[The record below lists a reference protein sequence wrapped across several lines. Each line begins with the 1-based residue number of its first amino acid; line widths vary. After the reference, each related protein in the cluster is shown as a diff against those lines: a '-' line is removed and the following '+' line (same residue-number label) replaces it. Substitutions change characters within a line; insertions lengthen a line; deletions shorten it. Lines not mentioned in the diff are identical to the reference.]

1 MAVTLTLKKGR
12 EAATLRRH
20 PWLFSGSVAASSG
33 TPDGTVEA
41 RSHDG
46 RFLARGLSSP
56 RCPIGGCF
64 LPFEDRPLNAALFDA
79 RVADALA
86 LRALVVPPETDGY
99 RVIHAEGDGLPGLVV
114 DKYGAVLVV
123 QATTEGTEHA
133 RELWLPPLLAR
144 LEPDAVLQKND
155 LASRAGEGL
164 PTSDELLHG
173 AAVPLLAPFT
183 ERGLRLVAEL
193 AGGQKTGFFLD
204 QRENRAL
211 VRELA
216 GGRSVLNLLSYSG
229 AFGVAALA
237 GGAVRV
243 THVDASREALA
254 LARENH
260 ERNGQDLSRV
270 SFVQA
275 DVFADLRARAA
286 AGGEARGGIVLVGP
300 VPPWRSGI
308 ADQTLRLARALGVLG
323 AAPLVLT
330 FRRMYPR
337 ALYPGARDRGAGP
350 FPDDLDVR
358 AILDGARPLSFRRA
372 ALETAALEPRLVVLP
387 WWTAWWAPHD
397 VLFLKTLAKRSRAV
411 KLLLCHNVVDHEASA
426 WKRTLAREVYRR
438 ADRLTAPNARAKAVL
453 ERAAP
458 GRPVDVLVHP
468 CEARA
473 VLPERAR
480 ARAHLGVPPDAPLF
494 LFTGILRPYKGWDVL
509 LAAFRA
515 MRSKEKRALLV

>member
-164 PTSDELLHG
+164 PMSDELLHG
-173 AAVPLLAPFT
+173 AAVPPLAPFT

-216 GGRSVLNLLSYSG
+216 GGRSVLNLFSYSG

-286 AGGEARGGIVLVGP
+286 AGERWDVVVADPPAFAKRTSDVDRACRGYKDVN
-300 VPPWRSGI
+300 
-308 ADQTLRLARALGVLG
+308 RLALSLLAPGGPLPPGSCSGPG
-323 AAPLVLT
+323 AAALFQKVL
-330 FRRMYPR
+330 FAA
-337 ALYPGARDRGAGP
+337 ALDARVFTRLLAKRGAGP
-350 FPDDLDVR
+350 GHPV
-358 AILDGARPLSFRRA
+358 S
-372 ALETAALEPRLVVLP
+372 LE
-387 WWTAWWAPHD
+387 
-397 VLFLKTLAKRSRAV
+397 
-411 KLLLCHNVVDHEASA
+411 C
-426 WKRTLAREVYRR
+426 
-438 ADRLTAPNARAKAVL
+438 
-453 ERAAP
+453 
-458 GRPVDVLVHP
+458 
-468 CEARA
+468 
-473 VLPERAR
+473 PE
-480 ARAHLGVPPDAPLF
+480 GED
-494 LFTGILRPYKGWDVL
+494 
-509 LAAFRA
+509 
-515 MRSKEKRALLV
+515 